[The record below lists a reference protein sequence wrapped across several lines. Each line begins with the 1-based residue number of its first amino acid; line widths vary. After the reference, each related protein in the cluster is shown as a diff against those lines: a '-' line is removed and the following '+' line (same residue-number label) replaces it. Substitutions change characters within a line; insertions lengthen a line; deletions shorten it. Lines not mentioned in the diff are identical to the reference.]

1 MSVDV
6 MSVALFGFL
15 FFGVIVDKIYLL
27 FYHIL
32 DKNEETGEDILKV
45 GSKLSSIN

>member
-6 MSVALFGFL
+6 MGVTLLGFL
-15 FFGVIVDKIYLL
+15 FFRVVIDEIYLL